1 MFFSKNGKFHGI
13 HKHDFGEYLTL
24 VEGNV
29 YEAESVR
36 AKYEKVLR
44 VKAFEI
50 LLARLK
56 VIMFIFAFMLCPII
70 LSVLAVNNKAAHIP
84 IYIELTAYSI
94 WFAFGIFLLKKSLPN
109 LLRRIN
115 MLKAKKSILTTTMV
129 SVFEYGRAVASSFF
143 TKTGEIKSDY
153 FKNLTQT
160 QIDEITSAL
169 SELEFDITVFQ
180 DLSHKSKECNEKPI
194 LVDEK
199 IFSDRREFS
208 EHFLNNYFN
217 VNIDKYKKILN

>member
-1 MFFSKNGKFHGI
+1 MFFSKKGKFHGI

-29 YEAESVR
+29 YEAENVR

-50 LLARLK
+50 FLARFKILT
-56 VIMFIFAFMLCPII
+56 FIFAFVLCPII
-70 LSVLAVNNKAAHIP
+70 LSVLAVSNKAAHIP
-84 IYIELTAYSI
+84 IYIELTAYLIWMAIGVYLLNKSVPSI
-94 WFAFGIFLLKKSLPN
+94 
-109 LLRRIN
+109 LRRIN
-115 MLKAKKSILTTTMV
+115 MLKAKKNILTTTIL

-143 TKTGEIKSDY
+143 NKTGEIKSDY
-153 FKNLTQT
+153 FKNLSQG
-160 QIDEITSAL
+160 QIEEITSAL
-169 SELEFDITVFQ
+169 SELEFDLTVFQ
-180 DLSHKSKECNEKPI
+180 DLSHKSKECNEQPI

-208 EHFLNNYFN
+208 EYFLNNYFN
-217 VNIDKYKKILN
+217 VNIEKYKKILN